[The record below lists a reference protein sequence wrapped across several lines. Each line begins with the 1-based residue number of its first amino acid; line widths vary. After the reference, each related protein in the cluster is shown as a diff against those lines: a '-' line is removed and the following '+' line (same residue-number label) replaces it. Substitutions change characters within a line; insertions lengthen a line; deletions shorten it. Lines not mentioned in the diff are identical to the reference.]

1 LFSESNFKPGYLTY
15 FTKTETSKVF
25 LRDATEVP
33 LFGLLL
39 FGGVI
44 TINHWAG
51 GIMLGKGGEVR
62 LKAGTRI
69 GVLCSQLRYVPLF
82 IAFFSLART
91 EGENQGGMVD
101 GADE

>member
-1 LFSESNFKPGYLTY
+1 M
-15 FTKTETSKVF
+15 F

-91 EGENQGGMVD
+91 EGEDQKGMVD